1 MTNLC
6 LLKKIL
12 QNSCT
17 IIKTAVKLTHG
28 NIAVSMSKK
37 ENVMETLNQQ
47 VVKELEQMKLLG
59 FKISKK
65 TILLAAREDLTNMS
79 MSVGEIA
86 DYLIEVT
93 SYN

>member
-1 MTNLC
+1 
-6 LLKKIL
+6 
-12 QNSCT
+12 
-17 IIKTAVKLTHG
+17 
-28 NIAVSMSKK
+28 MSKK

-65 TILLAAREDLTNMS
+65 TILLAAREDLMNMAMLS

>member
-1 MTNLC
+1 
-6 LLKKIL
+6 
-12 QNSCT
+12 
-17 IIKTAVKLTHG
+17 
-28 NIAVSMSKK
+28 
-37 ENVMETLNQQ
+37 METLNQQ

-59 FKISKK
+59 YKIPKK
-65 TILLAAREDLTNMS
+65 TITLAARKDMDTMAMLS

>member
-1 MTNLC
+1 
-6 LLKKIL
+6 
-12 QNSCT
+12 
-17 IIKTAVKLTHG
+17 
-28 NIAVSMSKK
+28 MSKK

-47 VVKELEQMKLLG
+47 VVKELTEMKLLG

-65 TILLAAREDLTNMS
+65 TILLAAREDLMNMAMLS

>member
-1 MTNLC
+1 
-6 LLKKIL
+6 
-12 QNSCT
+12 
-17 IIKTAVKLTHG
+17 
-28 NIAVSMSKK
+28 
-37 ENVMETLNQQ
+37 METLNQQ

>member
-1 MTNLC
+1 
-6 LLKKIL
+6 
-12 QNSCT
+12 
-17 IIKTAVKLTHG
+17 
-28 NIAVSMSKK
+28 MSKK

-47 VVKELEQMKLLG
+47 VVKELEQMKAIG
-59 FKISKK
+59 IRVSKK
-65 TILLAAREDLTNMS
+65 TILLAAREDLMNMAMLS

>member
-1 MTNLC
+1 MYNN
-6 LLKKIL
+6 K
-12 QNSCT
+12 NSCK
-17 IIKTAVKLTHG
+17 INPRQLRRLNVE
-28 NIAVSMSKK
+28 K

-65 TILLAAREDLTNMS
+65 TILLAAREDLMNMAMLS

>member
-1 MTNLC
+1 
-6 LLKKIL
+6 
-12 QNSCT
+12 
-17 IIKTAVKLTHG
+17 
-28 NIAVSMSKK
+28 
-37 ENVMETLNQQ
+37 METLNQQ

-65 TILLAAREDLTNMS
+65 TILLAAREDLMNMAMLS

>member
-1 MTNLC
+1 
-6 LLKKIL
+6 
-12 QNSCT
+12 
-17 IIKTAVKLTHG
+17 
-28 NIAVSMSKK
+28 MSKK

-65 TILLAAREDLTNMS
+65 TILLASREDLMNMAMLS